1 MFKKTYRSVIKT
13 ILRSPMTY
21 GAVFLVFA
29 AIVYHAFTVHYGAYS
44 FDLKMMVWDNEPG
57 FSLNYDLFLEE
68 ILNTP
73 MAGLMIYPVPL
84 LCVIVSGIVLI
95 RDFRDGFFEIERA
108 GNIKTSRYLFGRL
121 SAVVSFVTLISLFV
135 CLFAFHLYIL
145 SRGGVPTMGTWEY
158 VWESAVRLLRVFVM
172 AIFPGI
178 LFFVGVTFLASNIMH
193 SGLAGTAAGICYVIV
208 NYSLR
213 VFLGFRL
220 PEIYTDYLSPVP
232 TKLYKYWFAYDTK
245 WFSDKSVNLFSD
257 VEMIVCLC
265 VLYLLCSAFLTVSAI
280 CVKRRKV

>member
-13 ILRSPMTY
+13 ILRSPLTW
-21 GAVFLVFA
+21 GAVFLVSA

-44 FDLKMMVWDNEPG
+44 FELKMMVWDNEPG

-73 MAGLMIYPVPL
+73 VAGLMTYPVPL
-84 LCVIVSGIVLI
+84 LCVIVSGVVLI
-95 RDFRDGFFEIERA
+95 RDFRDGFFEIEGA
-108 GNIKTSRYLFGRL
+108 GNIKTSRYLFGRM
-121 SAVVSFVTLISLFV
+121 SAVVSFVTLVSLFV

-145 SRGGVPTMGTWEY
+145 SRGGVPTMGVWKY
-158 VWESAVRLLRVFVM
+158 VWESTVRLLRVFVM

-193 SGLAGTAAGICYVIV
+193 SGLAGTAAGICYVII

-213 VFLGFRL
+213 MFLGFRL

-245 WFSDKSVNLFSD
+245 WFHNKSVNPFSD
-257 VEMIVCLC
+257 VEMTVCLC
-265 VLYLLCSAFLTVSAI
+265 VLYLLCSVFLAVSAI
-280 CVKRRKV
+280 CVKKRKV